1 MKKCDDSK
9 FEKSGKR
16 MSEPGVSKIFHNFG
30 DADYTKGTN
39 KIDLRKFIGPR
50 SKVEACADFV
60 SNIV

>member
-1 MKKCDDSK
+1 
-9 FEKSGKR
+9 

-60 SNIV
+60 SNIVQIQQKHLEKHEQFKE